1 MSTSCPEHLL
11 PLLAPVSDARPC
23 GDNLEYEA
31 EFLQLMQA
39 VQPRAEQQYGR
50 TIIPAEEPEWREVAQ
65 QAERLLARSKDLRV
79 VALLTRGWT
88 ELRGLTGYADGMR
101 LVAMLLDSHWDG
113 LHPLLEEDGEADPL
127 PRHNA
132 LSGLFDAQVCLR
144 ALRAAPLSAAGRLTV
159 REVGLLLEGNA
170 PEQLDYPGGR
180 ERLQAEL
187 ARAWELADP
196 ELRAVPEILQALD
209 DIAARLRASLG
220 ESWLPDSAELERLLR
235 RLLEAS
241 RGTPPA
247 ATAESPSDGDE
258 VPGSASLA
266 AFAPAAVDWRAVELD
281 SRADVNLLLEKI
293 CAYLERHEP
302 SHPAPILLRRAQ
314 RLMQLGF
321 YDILRDLAPASLAQ
335 IDLLIGKAPS

>member
-1 MSTSCPEHLL
+1 MPTSCPEHLL
-11 PLLAPVSDARPC
+11 PLLAPVSDERPC
-23 GDNLEYEA
+23 GDNLEYAA

-50 TIIPAEEPEWREVAQ
+50 TIIPAEEPDWRAVAQ
-65 QAERLLARSKDLRV
+65 QAERLLATSKDLRIAV
-79 VALLTRGWT
+79 LLSRAWT

-101 LVAMLLDSHWDG
+101 LVAALLDGHWDG
-113 LHPLLEEDGEADPL
+113 LHPALEEDGETDPL

-132 LSGLFDAQVCLR
+132 LSGLFDPQLCLR
-144 ALRAAPLSAAGRLTV
+144 ALRAAPLAAVGGLTL

-180 ERLQAEL
+180 ERAQAEL
-187 ARAWELADP
+187 ARAWEMADP
-196 ELRAVPEILQALD
+196 ELRAVPEILQALGA
-209 DIAARLRASLG
+209 IAERLRASLG
-220 ESWLPDSAELERLLR
+220 EGWLPDSAELEKLLL

-241 RGTPPA
+241 RGTSPA
-247 ATAESPSDGDE
+247 ATTESPSAGDE
-258 VPGSASLA
+258 AAGSASPA
-266 AFAPAAVDWRAVELD
+266 AFAPAAVDWRTAELD

-293 CAYLERHEP
+293 CVYLERHEP